1 MDADPA
7 LIVVD
12 IQKDLC
18 RLPDPGHGLEGMA
31 PPEDGEIGHRIEF
44 KKVRTSNDKEIAN
57 HQVRGPGQKE
67 IGEGI
72 EDIEHIPAFLADD
85 IVHLGGKGFKS
96 RIRIEFIYGHP
107 AGIEQGGMAGETHI
121 DDPLVVPQR
130 LLHEG
135 EDKAA
140 VIFDVVHL
148 ENDIVA
154 APEIIE
160 DLVQTLNARTDTG
173 KRDHG
178 RPPERIWYD
187 ICFKIHTRKDRGRPL
202 LFLTKLYKR

>member
-1 MDADPA
+1 
-7 LIVVD
+7 
-12 IQKDLC
+12 
-18 RLPDPGHGLEGMA
+18 MA
-31 PPEDGEIGHRIEF
+31 PPEDGEVGHRVEL
-44 KKVRTSNDKEIAN
+44 KKIRACNNEEISD
-57 HQVRGPGQKE
+57 HEVSGPGQEE

-72 EDIEHIPAFLADD
+72 EYIEHIPAFLADD

-96 RIRIEFIYGHP
+96 RIRVEFIDGRP
-107 AGIEQGGMAGETHI
+107 AGIDQGGMAGKTHI
-121 DDPLVVPQR
+121 DDPLAVPQG

-140 VIFDVVHL
+140 VILDVVHL
-148 ENDIVA
+148 EDYVVA
-154 APEIIE
+154 APEVIE